1 MPSTRRDFLQAASF
15 AGLVPVL
22 GRASAQERPALPI
35 PPLVEL
41 RPGAPVTLAARV
53 GETEFFPGKPSP
65 TAGYNRHLLG
75 PTLRV
80 RSGDEVALTVR
91 NELPEMTTVHWHGL
105 LIPAAV
111 DGGPH
116 NEIAAGQAW
125 QAVLPVN
132 QPASTCWYH
141 PHPHGRTGLQVY
153 GGLAGLLLVT
163 DREEQALGLPSRY
176 GVDDLPLILQ
186 DRVFDRDQHLVYP
199 KGPMARM
206 HGVQGNVMLVN
217 GAREPRAAVPAGL
230 VRLRLLNGANA
241 RVYELAFE
249 DGRSFHWIAT
259 EGGLLREAVPLQRLP
274 LAPGQ
279 RAEVLVD
286 FSDGRAAVL
295 VDRVVSSLPAM
306 RGGMPGI
313 TLQPLLHFAPSGE
326 RKTTAVPARLADW
339 QSPARE
345 ASTQRRRL
353 TLTLG
358 NEALGS
364 MPGMGD
370 MAMVHGI
377 DGRPFD
383 MARIDQRV
391 KLGAVEIWEVSALPG
406 MMMDLRHPFHMHGVH
421 FEVIRRDGRV
431 PGPLDAGRRDTVLVD
446 APVELLVHFTQPAP
460 TVPFMY
466 HCHILE
472 HEDAGMMGQFT
483 VS

>member
-1 MPSTRRDFLQAASF
+1 MRSTRRHFLQAASL
-15 AGLVPVL
+15 AGLAPWVVGAAAQ
-22 GRASAQERPALPI
+22 GRPSLPI
-35 PPLVEL
+35 PPLLDL
-41 RPGAPVTLAARV
+41 RPGAPATLAARV
-53 GETEFFPGKPSP
+53 GETEFFPGKASP

-80 RSGDEVALTVR
+80 RSGDEVTLDVR

-116 NEIAAGQAW
+116 NEIAAGQSW
-125 QAVLPVN
+125 RAVLPVQ
-132 QPASTCWYH
+132 QPACTCWYH

-153 GGLAGLLLVT
+153 GGLAGMLIVT

-186 DRVFDRDQHLVYP
+186 DRVFDREQHLVYP
-199 KGPMARM
+199 RGHMALM
-206 HGVQGNVMLVN
+206 HGVQGSVMLVN
-217 GAREPRAAVPAGL
+217 GAREPRVAVPAGL

-241 RVYELAFE
+241 RVYDLAFE
-249 DGRSFHWIAT
+249 DGRSFHWMAT
-259 EGGLLREAVPLQRLP
+259 DGGLLRAPVPLQRMA

-286 FSDGRAAVL
+286 FSDGHAALL
-295 VDRVVSSLPAM
+295 VNRTTSA
-306 RGGMPGI
+306 R
-313 TLQPLLHFAPSGE
+313 QPLLHFAPAGE
-326 RKTTAVPARLADW
+326 RRPHALPARLASW
-339 QSPARE
+339 QSPARD
-345 ASTQRRRL
+345 AATPRRRL
-353 TLTLG
+353 TLTMG
-358 NEALGS
+358 NDAMAG
-364 MPGMGD
+364 MPGGP
-370 MAMVHGI
+370 HGMPMPHGF

-406 MMMDLRHPFHMHGVH
+406 MMMDQPHPFHMHGVH
-421 FEVIRRDGRV
+421 FEVIQRDGRA
-431 PGPLDAGRRDTVLVD
+431 PPALDAGRRDTVLVD
-446 APVELLVHFTQPAP
+446 APVELLVRFTQPAP

-483 VS
+483 VA